1 VGRHAA
7 IHSAADFTSKSNQVN
22 PIF

>member
-7 IHSAADFTSKSNQVN
+7 IHSAADFASKSNQVK